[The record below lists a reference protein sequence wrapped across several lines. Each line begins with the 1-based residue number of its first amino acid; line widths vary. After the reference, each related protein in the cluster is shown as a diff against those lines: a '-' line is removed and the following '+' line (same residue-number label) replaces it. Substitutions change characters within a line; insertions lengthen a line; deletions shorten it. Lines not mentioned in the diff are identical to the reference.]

1 MAESAVG
8 DLSDLE
14 STLSE
19 APKHFLWEVC
29 ASARAAALVFV
40 WAATTR
46 QNGTRAR
53 DAATAGSHDSSGQHE
68 KDGAVVHVA
77 GRGVMPSLPPEI
89 VRLIL
94 EMYPKKAMICNATL
108 RFATPGAPLMACS
121 RCRGVW
127 CVRHCMHTLH
137 TRSSATDDHACGHA
151 YISHSASRC
160 RRVWCARHCMCTRAL
175 DSLPNCSMCA
185 LTRCSTQPPSAL
197 WRRTLTCL
205 WPCAWPTMHGVIHDH
220 CSHPRSV
227 LSGHGHTAACHVTR
241 ALCLHTTCVYC
252 MHARTTGTRAWMRRG
267 LTGECTRSRVR
278 SSPMSKQVSLM
289 TCLWK
294 LY

>member
-1 MAESAVG
+1 MHTHFNAYGQGNRSSVFRGQSDDTAYIVRACREVVQHGLAISSRVQLQCLAMAESAVG
-8 DLSDLE
+8 DLSDLK

-68 KDGAVVHVA
+68 KDGVVVDGA

-89 VRLIL
+89 VRFIL

-108 RFATPGAPLMACS
+108 RFATPAAPLMACS

-127 CVRHCMHTLH
+127 CVRRCMHTLH
-137 TRSSATDDHACGHA
+137 TRSSATGDHACGYA
-151 YISHSASRC
+151 YISHG
-160 RRVWCARHCMCTRAL
+160 
-175 DSLPNCSMCA
+175 A
-185 LTRCSTQPPSAL
+185 LT
-197 WRRTLTCL
+197 
-205 WPCAWPTMHGVIHDH
+205 
-220 CSHPRSV
+220 
-227 LSGHGHTAACHVTR
+227 
-241 ALCLHTTCVYC
+241 
-252 MHARTTGTRAWMRRG
+252 
-267 LTGECTRSRVR
+267 
-278 SSPMSKQVSLM
+278 MS
-289 TCLWK
+289 
-294 LY
+294 